1 MRKQCTYIAYYTI
14 WNEVTKLLFVP
25 LFIKSDPWMN
35 LWMKLRISIKLHF
48 TFRIYALVGPDYRH
62 HIYEHSDHQCG
73 SLRRLLCAYRA
84 WLPGRKRNAACTCC
98 ICHGKHRASCFKWWI
113 FFNASTVAPCDVR
126 VSYIRLFFQG
136 KMESF

>member
-1 MRKQCTYIAYYTI
+1 
-14 WNEVTKLLFVP
+14 
-25 LFIKSDPWMN
+25 
-35 LWMKLRISIKLHF
+35 MKLGISIKLHF

-136 KMESF
+136 KMESFLTLYMDKIRTISFSTSKAHKKF